1 MDVALFIKVVME
13 WPKPIDRLL
22 HKKYIL
28 RNTKKDYRQYSFS
41 MDYWVF
47 SINCQNLMQI
57 ASDSCIPVATTA
69 QVLYI
74 FVCKF
79 DVYDLDSCLP
89 DNICIL
95 FNVTQLINDRISF
108 FFFSNLL
115 I

>member
-1 MDVALFIKVVME
+1 MDVALFIIVVME

-47 SINCQNLMQI
+47 SINYQNLMQT

-69 QVLYI
+69 QALYI
-74 FVCKF
+74 FICKF
-79 DVYDLDSCLP
+79 DVYELDSCLP
-89 DNICIL
+89 DNLCIL
-95 FNVTQLINDRISF
+95 FNVTQLINDRISS

>member
-1 MDVALFIKVVME
+1 MVVALFIKVVME

-28 RNTKKDYRQYSFS
+28 RNTKKDYRQHSFS

-47 SINCQNLMQI
+47 SINYQNLMQT

-69 QVLYI
+69 QALYI
-74 FVCKF
+74 LICKF

-89 DNICIL
+89 DNLCIL
-95 FNVTQLINDRISF
+95 FNVTQLINDRISS